1 MGYDPYFIQ
10 TEFELIQSEV
20 ILGKVIEDLDLNK
33 EWGKKYANGDRLKT
47 SETIALLKARIDLR
61 PVRNTSLIE
70 IRVFSEKA
78 EEAAK
83 IANAIAEAYKAHR
96 LEQRTQLS
104 KGGIKAL
111 EERFAE
117 QEEKVKKAQQTRG

>member
-1 MGYDPYFIQ
+1 M
-10 TEFELIQSEV
+10 
-20 ILGKVIEDLDLNK
+20 
-33 EWGKKYANGDRLKT
+33 
-47 SETIALLKARIDLR
+47 DLR

-78 EEAAK
+78 EEAAR

-96 LEQRTQLS
+96 EEQRRHLS
-104 KGGIKAL
+104 NNGIKAL

-117 QEEKVKKAQQTRG
+117 QEAKVKKAQQQVDVLRGQLNINDVAASAEGFFSIFKRGMKRS

>member
-1 MGYDPYFIQ
+1 M
-10 TEFELIQSEV
+10 IQSEV
-20 ILGKVIEDLDLNK
+20 ILGKVIEDLDLNN
-33 EWGKKYANGDRLKT
+33 EWGKKYANGERLKT
-47 SETIALLKARIDLR
+47 SETIAMLKGRIDLR

-78 EEAAK
+78 DEAAK

-96 LEQRTQLS
+96 LEQRKQLS

-117 QEEKVKKAQQTRG
+117 QEDEGQEGPGQRG

>member
-1 MGYDPYFIQ
+1 MENGRWGDQRGNPSYDPYFIQ
-10 TEFELIQSEV
+10 TEFELLQSEV
-20 ILGKVIEDLDLNK
+20 ILGRVIDELDLNS

-47 SETIALLKARIDLR
+47 SEAIGLLKGRIELR

-78 EEAAK
+78 EEAAR

-96 LEQRTQLS
+96 EEQRRHLS
-104 KGGIKAL
+104 NNGIDRKS
-111 EERFAE
+111 
-117 QEEKVKKAQQTRG
+117 TRLN